1 MKERLTLAVSWWCLV
16 HAWLLGLAVLMTA
29 AELVGAD
36 INEAMSALAP
46 IEFYFDLF
54 PADALTIGF
63 PFIGWIGLWMV
74 TGSPR
79 ILPWRKPEQAEDES
93 RDH

>member
-1 MKERLTLAVSWWCLV
+1 
-16 HAWLLGLAVLMTA
+16 LGLAALLTA
-29 AELVGAD
+29 ANFLGAD

-54 PADALTIGF
+54 PADALIFGF
-63 PFIGWIGLWMV
+63 PFIGWIGLWIV

-79 ILPWRKPEQAEDES
+79 ILPWRKPEQAED
-93 RDH
+93 

>member
-1 MKERLTLAVSWWCLV
+1 MKERLTLAVSWWCFV
-16 HAWLLGLAVLMTA
+16 HASLLGLAALLTA
-29 AELVGAD
+29 ANFLGAD

-54 PADALTIGF
+54 PADALIFGF
-63 PFIGWIGLWMV
+63 PFIGWIGLWIV

-79 ILPWRKPEQAEDES
+79 ILPWRKPEQAGDQ
-93 RDH
+93 

>member
-1 MKERLTLAVSWWCLV
+1 MKERLTLAVSWWCFV
-16 HAWLLGLAVLMTA
+16 HASLLGLVALLTA
-29 AELVGAD
+29 ANFLGAD

-54 PADALTIGF
+54 PADALIFGF
-63 PFIGWIGLWMV
+63 PFIGWIGLWIV

-79 ILPWRKPEQAEDES
+79 ILPWRKPEQAGD
-93 RDH
+93 